1 MLSKRKG
8 SVSFFEFK
16 EVVLVLDICVLLFN
30 FKDIMVVIYVLS
42 YISDIGFNIVKDI
55 YEVLMF
61 LGNGD
66 FKLVLIYLSKEVKIY
81 IKKKEITFMG
91 FFEEIFVLENS
102 LRFNSVIDKVF
113 YLYLVLMYFKI
124 LFNGV
129 KMLSDFFI
137 FYIKVFIYFFSVLIK
152 YILESVFF

>member
-1 MLSKRKG
+1 M
-8 SVSFFEFK
+8 
-16 EVVLVLDICVLLFN
+16 
-30 FKDIMVVIYVLS
+30 
-42 YISDIGFNIVKDI
+42 
-55 YEVLMF
+55 
-61 LGNGD
+61 
-66 FKLVLIYLSKEVKIY
+66 
-81 IKKKEITFMG
+81 KKKEITFMG

-129 KMLSDFFI
+129 KMFSDFFI

>member
-16 EVVLVLDICVLLFN
+16 EVVLVLDICVFIFN
-30 FKDIMVVIYVLS
+30 FKDIMVVIYILS

-66 FKLVLIYLSKEVKIY
+66 FKLVLI
-81 IKKKEITFMG
+81 
-91 FFEEIFVLENS
+91 
-102 LRFNSVIDKVF
+102 
-113 YLYLVLMYFKI
+113 
-124 LFNGV
+124 
-129 KMLSDFFI
+129 
-137 FYIKVFIYFFSVLIK
+137 
-152 YILESVFF
+152 

>member
-16 EVVLVLDICVLLFN
+16 EVVLVLDICAFIFN
-30 FKDIMVVIYVLS
+30 FKDIMAVIYVLS

-66 FKLVLIYLSKEVKIY
+66 FKLVLI
-81 IKKKEITFMG
+81 
-91 FFEEIFVLENS
+91 
-102 LRFNSVIDKVF
+102 
-113 YLYLVLMYFKI
+113 
-124 LFNGV
+124 
-129 KMLSDFFI
+129 
-137 FYIKVFIYFFSVLIK
+137 
-152 YILESVFF
+152 